1 MRKLA
6 LSRSS
11 TPITVLSIVSLSL
24 LVACEQPGGITSKD
38 TAGKTTYL
46 APWTPIDEGKS
57 RIFFSGKNKPDIRS
71 VEMTTRDN
79 EVTHERVRFETEAY
93 PYRSAIFLEY
103 LPSYS
108 YYSIATTQLLH
119 SKTKLSEEAREA
131 LPGATL
137 MEVKAGEN
145 SEGKYLYA
153 VAEVGGGIKCVFARQ
168 GLQSDFVDTEYY
180 YTAVVTFRYCARK
193 TEREILG
200 VFDSIRMK

>member
-24 LVACEQPGGITSKD
+24 LVACEQPGGSTGKD
-38 TAGKTTYL
+38 TRGATTDHT
-46 APWTPIDEGKS
+46 PWTPIDEGKS
-57 RIFFSGKNKPDIRS
+57 RISFSGKNKPDIRL
-71 VEMTTRDN
+71 VRMRTRDN
-79 EVTHERVRFETEAY
+79 IVTEEQIIFAGLR
-93 PYRSAIFLEY
+93 RSYIFLEY
-103 LPSYS
+103 LPSYNV
-108 YYSIATTQLLH
+108 YSVSATQLLH
-119 SKTKLSEEAREA
+119 SKTKLSERARKA
-131 LPGATL
+131 FPGATL
-137 MEVKAGEN
+137 TEAKAGEN

-168 GLQSDFVDTEYY
+168 GLQSEIVQAEEH

-200 VFDSIRMK
+200 VFDNIQMK